1 MSAQGTIG
9 SLLLVHKPKMVEIR
23 QMKRDKFLPAEA
35 DIEAAVQLE
44 QTKLQI

>member
-35 DIEAAVQLE
+35 DIAVQLE

>member
-23 QMKRDKFLPAEA
+23 QMKRDKCLPAEA
-35 DIEAAVQLE
+35 DIADGCPA
-44 QTKLQI
+44 

>member
-35 DIEAAVQLE
+35 DITGGCPA
-44 QTKLQI
+44 